1 MTRHDET
8 VAAIEADAEILGGN
22 PDATDLAAITAVL
35 AGVLE
40 ELAAEQ
46 GRLEQ
51 ASTQSAWQRSQRA
64 VRAPLHP
71 QAGAWRSFSG

>member
-1 MTRHDET
+1 VTREET
-8 VAAIEADAEILGGN
+8 AAAIEADVEVIGGS
-22 PDATDLAAITAVL
+22 PDPVDMAAVTAVL

-51 ASTQSAWQRSQRA
+51 AAAPSAWEHSQRT